1 MDDFISVSNMN
12 SFEDIKNIMYI
23 NLEHRTD
30 RKEHVEYQLRNV
42 VGFSDRFVNIERVN
56 AVKLANGALGCSL
69 SHLKCLQQAKE
80 RNLDHVLI
88 CEDDITFFNPIIFRE
103 QMTKFLETNKE
114 WDVLLIAGN
123 NFPPYKKI
131 DSTCIQVSYCQTTT
145 GYLIRN
151 HYYDT
156 LIENIKTGISFLLR
170 SPEEHT
176 KYAIDK
182 YWINLQKTDTWY
194 LLIPLTIAQLHGYS
208 DIQQETTNYM
218 NAMLSIK

>member
-88 CEDDITFFNPIIFRE
+88 CEDDITFFNPILINSIFCMFFR
-103 QMTKFLETNKE
+103 T
-114 WDVLLIAGN
+114 
-123 NFPPYKKI
+123 
-131 DSTCIQVSYCQTTT
+131 S
-145 GYLIRN
+145 
-151 HYYDT
+151 
-156 LIENIKTGISFLLR
+156 
-170 SPEEHT
+170 
-176 KYAIDK
+176 
-182 YWINLQKTDTWY
+182 
-194 LLIPLTIAQLHGYS
+194 
-208 DIQQETTNYM
+208 
-218 NAMLSIK
+218 